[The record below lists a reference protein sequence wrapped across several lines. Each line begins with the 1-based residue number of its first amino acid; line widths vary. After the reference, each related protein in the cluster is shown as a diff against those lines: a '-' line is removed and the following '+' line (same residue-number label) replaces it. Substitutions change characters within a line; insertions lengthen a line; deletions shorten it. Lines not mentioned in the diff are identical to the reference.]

1 MKSLVWFMKCSKQH
15 KQKAILCTWACY
27 FCELSVQTV
36 YGYQIIVNYKAE
48 AESKE
53 AKNEQI

>member
-1 MKSLVWFMKCSKQH
+1 MICSKPQ
-15 KQKAILCTWACY
+15 KQKAILCTLACY
-27 FCELSVQTV
+27 LCEFSVQTV

-53 AKNEQI
+53 ADNEQI